1 MYHSTIQFSFDKL
14 HSSLVTWHLFCVF
27 YSAFMTII
35 FYCFKITHYCV
46 VPEIIHISPM
56 EGTFVKIP
64 PEMKGGGGFFLRTP
78 VWKFE
83 LSFTQFL
90 YDYFFWSYRNPHP
103 LKIPIP
109 SARGMGGTLYL
120 TYSFSPSG
128 KLLI

>member
-64 PEMKGGGGFFLRTP
+64 PEMKGGGILSKNPCLEIRI
-78 VWKFE
+78 KFY
-83 LSFTQFL
+83 TV
-90 YDYFFWSYRNPHP
+90 P
-103 LKIPIP
+103 L
-109 SARGMGGTLYL
+109 
-120 TYSFSPSG
+120 
-128 KLLI
+128 